1 MSSFRQIGR
10 QTRTAAEAKPAW
22 ADRVN
27 GFVRKVPTWPL
38 YILYLL
44 PVPWLLYLAQ
54 TGGLGREPIKALEHE
69 LGEIALQLLIFGLC
83 ITPLRR
89 FAGVNLIKFR
99 RMFGLLAFIYVTL
112 HLLVWLVL
120 DVGILSQIW
129 SDILKRPYI
138 TIGMASFVLLLPLA
152 LTSNNWSVRRLGPLA
167 WRRLH
172 QLTYVAAVL
181 AGVHYVMLTKTWA
194 VEPAAYLAVI
204 LGLLGLRF
212 VGARKKAAV

>member
-1 MSSFRQIGR
+1 MFVTDRINGIARQ
-10 QTRTAAEAKPAW
+10 
-22 ADRVN
+22 
-27 GFVRKVPTWPL
+27 VPTWAV

-69 LGEIALQLLIFGLC
+69 LGEIALQLLIIGLT

-89 FAGVNLIKFR
+89 FFSVNLLKFR
-99 RMFGLLAFIYVTL
+99 RAIGLLAFTYVGL

-138 TIGMASFVLLLPLA
+138 TIGMVAFALLVPLA
-152 LTSNNWSVRRLGPLA
+152 ITSNNWSVRRLGPA
-167 WRRLH
+167 WRKLHRLA
-172 QLTYVAAVL
+172 YVAVVLGAVHFIMVKKVWEL
-181 AGVHYVMLTKTWA
+181 
-194 VEPAAYLAVI
+194 EPLIYLAVI
-204 LGLLGLRF
+204 LGLLALRF
-212 VGARKKAAV
+212 PKRRRTQPV